1 MNTLTTLRVSD
12 AVRRL
17 NPDHFPPVH
26 VPGLVDA
33 PVRQAVRQKRGD
45 GMNKAERMA
54 LEWLRARYP
63 SAACIREGITLR
75 LANGVR
81 YTPDFAVCS
90 HRTTTLYEVKA
101 MRGNRV
107 HVEDDSAVKLKVA
120 AREWPN
126 FAFVLIWLDERQGAH
141 VTQEI
146 LP

>member
-1 MNTLTTLRVSD
+1 MKTLATLRVSD

-17 NPDHFPPVH
+17 NPGHFPPVH
-26 VPGLVDA
+26 VPGLVDT
-33 PVRQAVRQKRGD
+33 PVKQAVRQKRGD

-54 LEWLRARYP
+54 LEWLRQRYP
-63 SAACIREGITLR
+63 NATCIREGITLR

-90 HRTTTLYEVKA
+90 YRTTILYEVKA

-107 HVEDDSAVKLKVA
+107 HIEDDAAVKTKVA
-120 AREWPN
+120 AHEWPD
-126 FAFVLIWLDERQGAH
+126 FSFVLIWYDKRQGTH